1 MSWGGSDL
9 TNPSFS
15 NIKSSFYFKIPRK
28 MSAFTKLCLYVV
40 VTDLVCGG
48 EAVAEGAGVT
58 VQPAVGVPSDG
69 VVCEQGLG
77 HWAGHL
83 RHHTLSN
90 TGEEIFYI
98 LHTPL
103 HVFYILHTPLHVFYI
118 LHTPRHKFYILHTP
132 INIFNK

>member
-90 TGEEIFYI
+90 TTEEIFYI

-103 HVFYILHTPLHVFYI
+103 HIFYILHTPLHICDKSVC
-118 LHTPRHKFYILHTP
+118 
-132 INIFNK
+132 N